1 MNKLTWHKSS
11 FSGIDGN
18 SECVE
23 VAATADALALRESD
37 EPHIVLAA
45 AAPRLAGLL
54 NSVKSGH
61 FDQFFLPTPGG
72 NR

>member
-37 EPHIVLAA
+37 EPHVVLNTPPA
-45 AAPRLAGLL
+45 RLAGLL
-54 NSVKSGH
+54 NSVKAGH
-61 FDQFFLPTPGG
+61 FDRFCLPTP
-72 NR
+72 R